1 MSNYLIETPADVL
14 QVIEEFEKQTF
25 IKPQGQDLIALLET
39 IIDSTRKIV
48 LANKKQIDWPTWFLR
63 TGFVVYSIL
72 VNYKFNKLDF
82 AKFLIG
88 KHKLYGA
95 NALLVWKELGI
106 LIRLNSKV
114 ARLKH
119 ITSSTPETINLND
132 ESVEDTLKD
141 SLGYCILGYT
151 LCQKSFTQLKEK
163 S

>member
-1 MSNYLIETPADVL
+1 
-14 QVIEEFEKQTF
+14 
-25 IKPQGQDLIALLET
+25 
-39 IIDSTRKIV
+39 
-48 LANKKQIDWPTWFLR
+48 
-63 TGFVVYSIL
+63 
-72 VNYKFNKLDF
+72 
-82 AKFLIG
+82 
-88 KHKLYGA
+88 
-95 NALLVWKELGI
+95 VWKELGI